1 MTMPMKRV
9 FFITISALAL
19 PIAALAV
26 DPPPVPPRTDEV
38 FELLNRVTST
48 LNIIVAILVI
58 IATLVFIWGV
68 ILFLTSSGDP
78 TKRGEGRQYMIWGI
92 VALAVIAAA
101 WAVANVI
108 IAYFFGVDT
117 SATKGIGRIDKVITP
132 GLELIK

>member
-1 MTMPMKRV
+1 MNHLVRK
-9 FFITISALAL
+9 IALLSPALLL
-19 PIAALAV
+19 PIIAFADSTQVNKTLGNIRQ
-26 DPPPVPPRTDEV
+26 D
-38 FELLNRVTST
+38 LNTV
-48 LNIIVAILVI
+48 IGILVI

-108 IAYFFGVDT
+108 ILYFIGT
-117 SATKGIGRIDKVITP
+117 QGGATVIPPPKGP
-132 GLELIK
+132 